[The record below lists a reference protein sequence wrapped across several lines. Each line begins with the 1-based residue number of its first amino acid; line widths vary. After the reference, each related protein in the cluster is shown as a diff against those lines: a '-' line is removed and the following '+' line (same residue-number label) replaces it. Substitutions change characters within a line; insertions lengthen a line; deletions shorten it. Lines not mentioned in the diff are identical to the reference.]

1 MSNSIDLIGGEDAVL
16 LIHGLT
22 GSPFEM
28 KYLAKRLHREGF
40 TVRVPCL
47 AGHGTDISDLRKTGW
62 RDWYGT
68 VAEAFADLK
77 KNHRTVAVS
86 GLCMGAVLALQLAYE
101 AGDKV
106 SALSL
111 LSTTLYYDGWS
122 LPWYRFLLPIVLYTP
137 VKHFYSFREREP
149 FGVKNEQVRGM
160 IAQGMNDGLIA
171 YPSFPSQSLSELF
184 RLIGSVKKVIPEVK
198 SPTLLIHSVED
209 DVSSMRSAE
218 YIERNI
224 GSSEVRKILLTDSYH
239 MVTIDNQKNMV
250 MDETTAFF
258 MELAKSKSDGKQRI
272 S

>member
-1 MSNSIDLIGGEDAVL
+1 MANNIDLSGGEDAVL

-28 KYLAKRLHREGF
+28 KYLAKRLHKEGF

-47 AGHGTDISDLRKTGW
+47 AGHGTNISDLRKTGW
-62 RDWYGT
+62 RDWYNT
-68 VAEAFADLK
+68 VSESFYDLK
-77 KNHRTVAVS
+77 KTHRTVAVS

-122 LPWYRFLLPIVLYTP
+122 LPWYRFLLPVALYTP

-149 FGVKNEQVRGM
+149 FGVKNEQVRNM

-171 YPSFPSQSLSELF
+171 YPSFPLQSLSELF
-184 RLIGSVKKVIPEVK
+184 KLVVSVKRVIPEVK

-209 DVSSMRSAE
+209 DVSSTRSAE
-218 YIERNI
+218 YVERNI
-224 GSSEVRKILLTDSYH
+224 GSREIRKILLTDSYH

-250 MDETTAFF
+250 IDETTAFF

-272 S
+272 P